1 MNDLARRFK
10 ALSEELRL
18 QILALL
24 IRYEELCVCEVE
36 RFLGISQS
44 TASRHFRYLA
54 SAGLVAS
61 RREGQWVYY
70 RMAPAA
76 DPGHATLLAALHDL
90 LESVEIPSIGPE
102 LTAMRVERCGGET
115 DCAPEAGPAKARQPE
130 VEVAG

>member
-24 IRYEELCVCEVE
+24 VRYEELCVCEVE
-36 RFLGISQS
+36 RFLGVSQS
-44 TASRHFRYLA
+44 AASRHFRYLA
-54 SAGLVAS
+54 SAGLVES

-76 DPGHATLLAALHDL
+76 DPGHAILLAALHDI

-102 LTAMRVERCGGET
+102 LTAMRVQRCGDEIG
-115 DCAPEAGPAKARQPE
+115 CATEADPEKEQAE
-130 VEVAG
+130 MEVAR